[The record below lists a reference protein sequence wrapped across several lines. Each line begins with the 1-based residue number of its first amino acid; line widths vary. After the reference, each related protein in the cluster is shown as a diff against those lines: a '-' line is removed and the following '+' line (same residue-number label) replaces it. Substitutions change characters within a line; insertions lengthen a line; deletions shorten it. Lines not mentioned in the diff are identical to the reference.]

1 MAAVQSHSKQVVIG
15 KTCKFILTATMKLL
29 CLIIQF
35 LVSQNAEVLV
45 KSDARVDDV
54 TDDYRQE
61 ITELKAQNQ
70 LMKATMEE
78 LALKLLWQGEK
89 LAHQEKE
96 FREELIQQEQKFE
109 EKLSQKGKSLEEQ
122 LLRQEEKLAHQEEE
136 IVSLKNAVMT
146 KLDDVI
152 GVTECAVVAENGKLK
167 T

>member
-1 MAAVQSHSKQVVIG
+1 
-15 KTCKFILTATMKLL
+15 MKLL
-29 CLIIQF
+29 CFIALF
-35 LVSQNAEVLV
+35 LNADVLV
-45 KSDARVDDV
+45 KSDTNVDDV
-54 TDDYRQE
+54 TDDYRHE
-61 ITELKAQNQ
+61 ITELKKQNQ
-70 LMKATMEE
+70 KIQATMEE
-78 LALKLLWQGEK
+78 LIQKLMWQGEK

-152 GVTECAVVAENGKLK
+152 GVTESAVVAENGKLK
-167 T
+167 I